1 MGGDSCRKEAFAM
14 SRAVRI
20 EDDLSIPR
28 PPGLRPTWTTWAYIA
43 FMIAVVVFTA
53 IGLQS
58 NVFR

>member
-1 MGGDSCRKEAFAM
+1 M